1 MPKVSQKTQT
11 IIWVVSISL
20 GLGMFILAG
29 LVFADI
35 IAFPTTTDPDTGEEI
50 HRITA
55 SDFIAFGILIAIAP
69 ASIAFYI
76 DDIWR
81 KGIDANLPNLLR
93 DIADA
98 QRTGLSLPR
107 AVTESSK
114 RNYGPL
120 TPELKKMAAKI
131 SWGIPFDQAMNS
143 FTDTADTELNNRASI
158 LILEAQRSGGVIED
172 IFDSAQKHVEDIL
185 ALRKERLGS
194 MQPYIWIIYA
204 AFIIFLLVIVVLFQ
218 TFFYPMQEMYISF
231 QDVGLGGQT
240 MGLAPQILDSYKILF
255 LHMTLIEALFSG
267 LVAGK
272 MGEGKSKSGLKHS
285 TVMVFIGWLTYK
297 ITIELRIL
305 NINIGV

>member
-1 MPKVSQKTQT
+1 MPKIPQKTQT
-11 IIWVVSISL
+11 MIWIISISVAVLMGTIAVLIWTEIFSL
-20 GLGMFILAG
+20 G
-29 LVFADI
+29 
-35 IAFPTTTDPDTGEEI
+35 ES
-50 HRITA
+50 ITA
-55 SDFIAFGILIAIAP
+55 SDFIALAILIAIAP
-69 ASIAFYI
+69 PSIAFYI
-76 DDIWR
+76 DARWR
-81 KGIDANLPNLLR
+81 EGIDANLPNLLR

-107 AVTESSK
+107 AITESSK

-131 SWGIPFDQAMNS
+131 SWGIPFDQAMRS
-143 FTDTADTELNNRASI
+143 FTETADTQLNNRAAI

-194 MQPYIWIIYA
+194 MKPYIWIIYA

-218 TFFYPMQEMYISF
+218 TFFFPMKEMYLSF
-231 QDVGLGGQT
+231 QDIGLGGET
-240 MGLAPQILDSYKILF
+240 MGLPPQTLDSYMILF
-255 LHMTLIEALFSG
+255 LHMTLIEGLFSG

-285 TVMVFIGWLTYK
+285 TIMVAIGWVAYK
-297 ITIELRIL
+297 IFIELQLIS
-305 NINIGV
+305 INFGGQ